1 MDDPS
6 ALSCGLEDLLSDALN
21 ARDHG
26 RDAYE
31 GVFEPLLMS
40 DREGGL
46 EAFRVF
52 RSRADMQAAL
62 EAAMPA
68 GEWLASAWWPVVQ
81 GNLRTIGQQWW
92 TQAEASVLGAVASPG
107 CGRGVARI

>member
-1 MDDPS
+1 MDAPGPLS
-6 ALSCGLEDLLSDALN
+6 AALEDLLHDALN

-26 RDAYE
+26 PDAYE
-31 GVFEPLLMS
+31 AVFEPLLMS

-46 EAFRVF
+46 EAFWVF
-52 RSRADMQAAL
+52 RSRAETQAAL

-81 GNLRTIGQQWW
+81 ANLRTIGQQWW
-92 TQAEASVLGAVASPG
+92 AQAEASVLGAVASPG
-107 CGRGVARI
+107 SGRRAARI